1 MALLLQQRGEFPG
14 NGISNKRANY
24 DLSQFVSDNSLESQV
39 AGYQYFV
46 VKALPTE

>member
-1 MALLLQQRGEFPG
+1 MALLLKQRGEFAG
-14 NGISNKRANY
+14 NGVTGKRANF

-46 VKALPTE
+46 VKAPGSE